1 MSIYDL
7 GSEDPDIYID
17 GVSISSFKC
26 LLNLLT
32 GQDNRLSLEFISVYL
47 YPGAIP
53 LPAPPRH
60 NLPRF
65 VYTQEV
71 EAELQSWHGIKERQD
86 NQHWACGKH
95 CLASTMIQVLQI
107 WASHSSSHKG
117 KQTDQV
123 HTR

>member
-7 GSEDPDIYID
+7 GSEYPDIYID

-26 LLNLLT
+26 LLSLLT
-32 GQDNRLSLEFISVYL
+32 GQDNRLSLVFISVYL
-47 YPGAIP
+47 CPGAIP

-71 EAELQSWHGIKERQD
+71 EAGLQSWHGIKERQD
-86 NQHWACGKH
+86 NQHWA
-95 CLASTMIQVLQI
+95 STMIRVLQI

>member
-71 EAELQSWHGIKERQD
+71 EAELQSWRNLSDQSILENFRQLRARSAKVVAQDGRMDVSHNTER
-86 NQHWACGKH
+86 
-95 CLASTMIQVLQI
+95 LF
-107 WASHSSSHKG
+107 
-117 KQTDQV
+117 
-123 HTR
+123 